1 MLALDS
7 DGNIVSVT
15 DPAGNAINYTYSD
28 NNLTKV
34 VDQAGVTLGQY
45 SYTNGVLTKS
55 MDKAINYS
63 NGRISSIVYDS
74 GAYLNYSYD
83 DENKTI
89 STESSVETTTSQTYN
104 DALMT
109 VSSTDEEGKT
119 TEYTYDEY
127 YRTLAETSDGKTVT
141 YTYDAKGNVLSEVS
155 DDEDAENTYYKYD
168 TNGNVIRQQAGKNY
182 TYSVYNDNNELVI
195 SASLK
200 ENYKG
205 DIPSQ
210 YNADLDCFDT
220 VTYTYENGLL
230 VKSVDSKSNETVT
243 YLYDEYGNTT
253 KTTTL
258 TEADNES
265 KIGTVDSTY
274 DLFGNVL
281 TTKSG
286 DETSSYIYD
295 KAGRTLLANE
305 KGNCTRTIYD
315 DLGRTVQEIGSE
327 DYDSSKDGLP
337 TENTY
342 SDTNAGHTYKYAA
355 NGTLTSE
362 TNRLGK
368 TTKYFYNDIGS
379 KVREEFDIYK
389 FYYLNHGELYQVKV
403 ANVTTVTYSYDKDFH
418 LLSESYANDDVI
430 RYTYNDNGDVTAQY
444 HNSNAKPYVTYTYN
458 DNGEL
463 TEKVNADTKLKYVY
477 GENDKVEVYKTSDNT
492 LVQSYTE
499 TKTDADEENG
509 IESKTDVTE
518 YHFGTSYSSVVK
530 DKSIEYT
537 NASNTVLYSYTTT
550 GTDDSE
556 NINASSVKYN
566 GSTSLSSSYSYDD
579 NGNVLAKSYGE
590 NTSITNTYDSKDRI
604 TSTTYAGKTTN
615 YTYDSN
621 GQLLS
626 ANDDTYAYDSRGNI
640 TSKTESGTTT
650 TFTYSTGGWKDQLV
664 SVNGVDLTYDDNGN
678 VLTYGDKKYTWN
690 SGRNLESIV
699 DGDKKYSYTYDEN
712 GIRTSKTVNGV
723 TTYFNTKDGVILSQ
737 TDGTNT
743 WYFQYDTSGT
753 PLGFVLNG
761 TQYFYITNQ
770 MGDVLAIT
778 DTDGSI
784 VGNYEYDA
792 WGKVLTADTDIA
804 KQNPIRYRGYYYDN
818 ETGYYYLQSRYYDSK
833 ICRFINADIL
843 ELAKISKDIPSGTNL
858 ISYCDNDPINNSD
871 PTGAFGTPI
880 QWACAIIGAILGFPF
895 GKWLANKLG
904 YYSGWKYWAIRA
916 AAIAGGAALGWF
928 AGSVLI
934 RLVKLYLSYHPQTSI
949 KIVARYGPAALM
961 KIKRIFGLGR
971 SAITVSSIARMI
983 VSAKRVGSALKADTY
998 HRAASWLTISQLSK
1012 GKIYFINNGNRILLQ
1027 VRGTLNGKRGV
1038 FEYIIDEFGRV
1049 CHQLFKVGGSINGRP
1064 N

>member
-1 MLALDS
+1 M
-7 DGNIVSVT
+7 
-15 DPAGNAINYTYSD
+15 
-28 NNLTKV
+28 
-34 VDQAGVTLGQY
+34 
-45 SYTNGVLTKS
+45 
-55 MDKAINYS
+55 
-63 NGRISSIVYDS
+63 
-74 GAYLNYSYD
+74 
-83 DENKTI
+83 
-89 STESSVETTTSQTYN
+89 
-104 DALMT
+104 
-109 VSSTDEEGKT
+109 
-119 TEYTYDEY
+119 
-127 YRTLAETSDGKTVT
+127 
-141 YTYDAKGNVLSEVS
+141 
-155 DDEDAENTYYKYD
+155 
-168 TNGNVIRQQAGKNY
+168 
-182 TYSVYNDNNELVI
+182 
-195 SASLK
+195 
-200 ENYKG
+200 
-205 DIPSQ
+205 
-210 YNADLDCFDT
+210 
-220 VTYTYENGLL
+220 
-230 VKSVDSKSNETVT
+230 
-243 YLYDEYGNTT
+243 
-253 KTTTL
+253 
-258 TEADNES
+258 
-265 KIGTVDSTY
+265 
-274 DLFGNVL
+274 
-281 TTKSG
+281 
-286 DETSSYIYD
+286 
-295 KAGRTLLANE
+295 
-305 KGNCTRTIYD
+305 
-315 DLGRTVQEIGSE
+315 
-327 DYDSSKDGLP
+327 
-337 TENTY
+337 
-342 SDTNAGHTYKYAA
+342 
-355 NGTLTSE
+355 
-362 TNRLGK
+362 
-368 TTKYFYNDIGS
+368 
-379 KVREEFDIYK
+379 KVRE
-389 FYYLNHGELYQVKV
+389 LWR
-403 ANVTTVTYSYDKDFH
+403 T
-418 LLSESYANDDVI
+418 
-430 RYTYNDNGDVTAQY
+430 
-444 HNSNAKPYVTYTYN
+444 
-458 DNGEL
+458 
-463 TEKVNADTKLKYVY
+463 
-477 GENDKVEVYKTSDNT
+477 
-492 LVQSYTE
+492 
-499 TKTDADEENG
+499 
-509 IESKTDVTE
+509 
-518 YHFGTSYSSVVK
+518 
-530 DKSIEYT
+530 
-537 NASNTVLYSYTTT
+537 
-550 GTDDSE
+550 
-556 NINASSVKYN
+556 
-566 GSTSLSSSYSYDD
+566 
-579 NGNVLAKSYGE
+579 GNVSLYFE
-590 NTSITNTYDSKDRI
+590 
-604 TSTTYAGKTTN
+604 
-615 YTYDSN
+615 
-621 GQLLS
+621 QLLS
-626 ANDDTYAYDSRGNI
+626 ANNDTYAYDSRGNI